1 MAGLA
6 AAIVASCVAYLPV
19 VYSILAL
26 LKRSMASGGELEED
40 SQIHGRQED
49 LGGPESETGHVAAVS
64 RAPSDLPG
72 THACTVGGVA
82 GRAVTQAMVPTRIV
96 NQVELCEAERHAVGL
111 RSRVVKASPK
121 GRFSRQDQY
130 GHMRPDWTDRRIRRQ
145 TSVFRAKP
153 EPRGKE
159 ARRRSAIYPGT
170 CVCQGPGVIYT
181 YLPGRLCHAPDAR
194 IRS

>member
-1 MAGLA
+1 MVVCLRPMVGGALMAAVSLAVVHVLGGGLAGLA

-72 THACTVGGVA
+72 THACTWVAWLVGPSPRRWCPRVSL
-82 GRAVTQAMVPTRIV
+82 TRLSSV
-96 NQVELCEAERHAVGL
+96 RPNGMRWACGPEL
-111 RSRVVKASPK
+111 
-121 GRFSRQDQY
+121 
-130 GHMRPDWTDRRIRRQ
+130 
-145 TSVFRAKP
+145 
-153 EPRGKE
+153 
-159 ARRRSAIYPGT
+159 
-170 CVCQGPGVIYT
+170 
-181 YLPGRLCHAPDAR
+181 
-194 IRS
+194 